1 MDERSVSRRRVLGTI
16 AGVSS
21 GGALACV
28 SAVSAGQEEDG
39 GGGDRPADQPHVNT
53 ADHFELQADGSF
65 SVTAGNTPTNYETKG
80 VAFPWNANELVV
92 HLHAWNATY
101 EGGLIRSSR
110 ARAAYSDIWWYD
122 PAIVGVTWGSMYG
135 EQLQEEF
142 ATITAPKVANF
153 LANFHY
159 WNPDVDI
166 RLQGF
171 SMGAKLL
178 AETLVQLDRWSE
190 RDVVTTAIFLAGS
203 IAEDS
208 VALDGEY
215 GTVIERTVD
224 HAENFWDREDAILR
238 YRFWSEAK
246 RGAIGNRG
254 SDGSIPG
261 NFTDHEVTDAI
272 HGHEYR
278 NWLDPAFLGEWVVP
292 EIVDRRTFGLQ
303 IDPEERGFSG
313 AGSG

>member
-16 AGVSS
+16 AGVST
-21 GGALACV
+21 GGVLAGV
-28 SAVSAGQEEDG
+28 PAVTAEQERDDWGETA
-39 GGGDRPADQPHVNT
+39 ADQPHVNT
-53 ADHFELQADGSF
+53 SDHFELQADGSF
-65 SVTAGNTPTNYETKG
+65 SVTAGNTRTNYETKG

-92 HLHAWNATY
+92 HLHAWNASY

-122 PAIVGVTWGSMYG
+122 PAMVGVTWGSMYS
-135 EQLQEEF
+135 EQLQEQY
-142 ATITAPKVANF
+142 ATITASKVANF
-153 LANFHY
+153 LATVQY

-178 AETLVQLDRWSE
+178 AETLVQLDEWGK

-215 GTVIERTVD
+215 GSVIERTVD
-224 HAENFWDREDAILR
+224 HAENFWDSEDAILR
-238 YRFWSEAK
+238 YRFWSRTN
-246 RGAIGNRG
+246 RGAIGNQG
-254 SDGSIPG
+254 STGPMPE

-272 HGHEYR
+272 DGHEYR
-278 NWLDPAFLGEWVVP
+278 NWLDSAFLGEWVVP
-292 EIVDRRTFGLQ
+292 EIVDHRNFGLQ
-303 IDPEERGFSG
+303 IDREERGFSG
-313 AGSG
+313 VGSG